1 MRSLRD
7 QDPRREADPH
17 WYRRRDLLGMM
28 LYVDAFAGNLK
39 GVEAKLP
46 YIQECGVN
54 YLHLMRDVF
63 LVISYS
69 PSDVIGR
76 INQLC

>member
-1 MRSLRD
+1 
-7 QDPRREADPH
+7 
-17 WYRRRDLLGMM
+17 MM

-54 YLHLMRDVF
+54 YLHLMP
-63 LVISYS
+63 LLQS
-69 PSDVIGR
+69 PKSRSDGGYAVSDFR
-76 INQLC
+76 SVQPQLGTMEDLESLADACM